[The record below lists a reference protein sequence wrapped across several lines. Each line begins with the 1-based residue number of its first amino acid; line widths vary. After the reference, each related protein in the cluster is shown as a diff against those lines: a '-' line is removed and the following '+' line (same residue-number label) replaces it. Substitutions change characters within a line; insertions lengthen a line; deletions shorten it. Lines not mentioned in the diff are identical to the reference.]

1 MVVTGPL
8 GTWQVYQSILI
19 VAFAHFAS
27 DVGRCTFEASS
38 RTIDVRNVI
47 WVGTSNIGNDLVLEY
62 HQSRE
67 RPEELFTRD
76 EYVGLMASLRPHVSD
91 QLGASVL
98 SRVSAILPFVPFTT
112 EEKRALA
119 SEFLQES
126 AAEELVQGLSKE
138 QREHV
143 VEQSLKDFVPAE
155 GARSL
160 YRAVSNLLIDSMDL

>member
-1 MVVTGPL
+1 MLVPWEL
-8 GTWQVYQSILI
+8 GKFIEFLFHCGILI
-19 VAFAHFAS
+19 TL
-27 DVGRCTFEASS
+27 DLGRCTFEASS

-62 HQSRE
+62 HQSRQH
-67 RPEELFTRD
+67 PEDIFTRD
-76 EYVGLMASLRPHVSD
+76 EYVKLMSTLRPHVSE

-112 EEKRALA
+112 EEKRAIA

-126 AAEELVQGLSKE
+126 AAEELVQGLSRE
-138 QREHV
+138 QRENV
-143 VEQSLKDFVPAE
+143 VEESLKGYADSE